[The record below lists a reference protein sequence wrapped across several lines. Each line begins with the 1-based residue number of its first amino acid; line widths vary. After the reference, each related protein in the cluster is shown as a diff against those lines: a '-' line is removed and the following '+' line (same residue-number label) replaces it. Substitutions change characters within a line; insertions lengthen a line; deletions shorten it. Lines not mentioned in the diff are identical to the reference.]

1 MKKFDNFPK
10 PYVNVTIY
18 YGHVVVNQMKF
29 TKITS
34 AMKYIHDLMKID
46 LMKIDLETDNC
57 TTCVVKMVK

>member
-1 MKKFDNFPK
+1 MMNEYDNFPK

-34 AMKYIHDLMKID
+34 AMKYINDLMR
-46 LMKIDLETDNC
+46 IDLETDNC
-57 TTCVVKMVK
+57 TTCVVKMIK

>member
-1 MKKFDNFPK
+1 MMNKYDNFPK

-34 AMKYIHDLMKID
+34 AMKYIHDLMV
-46 LMKIDLETDNC
+46 IDLETDNC
-57 TTCVVKMVK
+57 TTCVVKMIK